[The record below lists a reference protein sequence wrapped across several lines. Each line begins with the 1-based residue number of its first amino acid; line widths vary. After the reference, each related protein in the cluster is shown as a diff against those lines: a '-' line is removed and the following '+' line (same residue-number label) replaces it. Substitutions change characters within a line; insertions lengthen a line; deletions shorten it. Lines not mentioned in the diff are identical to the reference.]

1 MHGFQLGKSK
11 QLSGC
16 LGRWVPLRLPQL
28 CGISQGRLGPAL
40 PLEAREMQGS
50 TSQPT
55 LPLCVPAGESC
66 HLLNLF
72 PHLWGTGTHLPGW
85 LLIGWAWDR

>member
-1 MHGFQLGKSK
+1 MHGFQLEKSK
-11 QLSGC
+11 QLSGSPW
-16 LGRWVPLRLPQL
+16 GFGAPEAASTTRDKP
-28 CGISQGRLGPAL
+28 GHLGPAL

-72 PHLWGTGTHLPGW
+72 PHLWGQGPTSQGGCS
-85 LLIGWAWDR
+85 

>member
-1 MHGFQLGKSK
+1 M
-11 QLSGC
+11 
-16 LGRWVPLRLPQL
+16 WLPQL
-28 CGISQGRLGPAL
+28 RGISQGHLGPTL

-55 LPLCVPAGESC
+55 LPLSVPAGESR

-72 PHLWGTGTHLPGW
+72 PHLWRQGPTSQGGCSEAGLGAGDTGRTCNSS
-85 LLIGWAWDR
+85 